1 MIFLLMD
8 VLPGPLPIVYFTV
21 KVNCQAKTTTVLVL
35 DYSVPDGTFFKPCRD
50 YLTIIPRVQMG
61 Y

>member
-21 KVNCQAKTTTVLVL
+21 KVICQAKTTTCPGLQCTTW
-35 DYSVPDGTFFKPCRD
+35 DFFQACRD